1 MAVNGLE
8 LEIQGDVRKQ
18 TDALQKVFLE
28 TLGWKGIRKL
38 EQFATVNAAR
48 ALAPYVRAA
57 APTDSKALAK
67 AVRGR
72 KSRITRPGAVVGPV
86 GGRRGVWYGWLTVKG
101 VKPHRIP
108 KLTGGQQAGQA
119 VNAALDRLGAGHSIF
134 GPTPGFLH
142 PGTRGDNFVIET
154 VAAKIQVGKDAMAA
168 TIVLLLNDEAKRNQV
183 LGLETSYKN
192 KTASRWQ
199 SEPWGRYWKDADY
212 LETVLGSKKKGTR
225 PRETI
230 VTTGTVQ
237 GALMKRTIMG
247 IKAAR

>member
-18 TDALQKVFLE
+18 TEALQKVFLE

-48 ALAPYVRAA
+48 ALAPYVKAA
-57 APTDSKALAK
+57 APTDSKQLAK
-67 AVRGR
+67 SVRGR
-72 KSRITRPGAVVGPV
+72 KSRITRPGAIVGPV
-86 GGRRGVWYGWLTVKG
+86 GGKKGAWYGWLIVKG
-101 VKPHRIP
+101 IRPHRIP

-119 VNAALDRLGAGHSIF
+119 VRSTLDRLGAGHSIF
-134 GPTPGFLH
+134 GPTPGFMH
-142 PGTRGDNFVIET
+142 PGVRGDNFVINT
-154 VAAKIQVGKDAMAA
+154 VAAKIQVGQDAMAA

-183 LGLETSYKN
+183 LGLEASYKN

-199 SEPWGRYWKDADY
+199 SEPWGRHWKDADY
-212 LETVLGSKKKGTR
+212 LESVFGSVSKGTR
-225 PRETI
+225 SKDTI
-230 VTTGTVQ
+230 VTKGTVD

-247 IKAAR
+247 IKQAR

>member
-1 MAVNGLE
+1 VAVNGLE

-48 ALAPYVRAA
+48 AFAPYVRAA
-57 APTDSKALAK
+57 APTDSKQLAK
-67 AVRGR
+67 SVRGR
-72 KSRITRPGAVVGPV
+72 KSKITKPGAVVGPV
-86 GGRRGVWYGWLTVKG
+86 GGRKGAYYAWMVVKG
-101 VKPHRIP
+101 TSAHRIP
-108 KLTGGQQAGQA
+108 KLTGGQRAGA
-119 VNAALDRLGAGHSIF
+119 AANAALDRLGAGHSIF

-142 PGTRGDNFVIET
+142 PGVRGDNFVIET

-168 TIVLLLNDEAKRNQV
+168 TIVLLLNDTAKRNQV
-183 LGLETSYKN
+183 LGLEASYKN
-192 KTASRWQ
+192 KTAARWQ

-212 LETVLGSKKKGTR
+212 LETVFGSNQKGTR
-225 PRETI
+225 RRETV
-230 VTTGTVQ
+230 VTKGTVD

>member
-18 TDALQKVFLE
+18 TDALQKVLLE

-72 KSRITRPGAVVGPV
+72 KSRITRPGAIVGPV
-86 GGRRGVWYGWLTVKG
+86 GGKRGTWYGWLVVKG
-101 VKPHRIP
+101 TKAHRIP

-119 VNAALDRLGAGHSIF
+119 VNRTLDRLGAGHSIF

-142 PGTRGDNFVIET
+142 PGTRGDNFVINT

-168 TIVLLLNDEAKRNQV
+168 TIVLLLNDTAKRNQV
-183 LGLETSYKN
+183 LGLEASYKN

-225 PRETI
+225 PKDTI
-230 VTTGTVQ
+230 VTTGTVD

>member
-1 MAVNGLE
+1 VAVNGLE

-57 APTDSKALAK
+57 APTDSKQMAK
-67 AVRGR
+67 SVRGR
-72 KSRITRPGAVVGPV
+72 KSKITKPGAVVGPV
-86 GGRRGVWYGWLTVKG
+86 GGRKGAYYSWMVVKG
-101 VKPHRIP
+101 TRAHRIP
-108 KLTGGQQAGQA
+108 KLTSGQQAGQA

-142 PGTRGDNFVIET
+142 PGVRGDNFVIET

-168 TIVLLLNDEAKRNQV
+168 TIVLLLTDEAKRNQV

-192 KTASRWQ
+192 KSAARWQ

-212 LETVLGSKKKGTR
+212 LETVFGSNRKGTR
-225 PRETI
+225 PK
-230 VTTGTVQ
+230 GTVVTKGTVD

-247 IKAAR
+247 IKSAR

>member
-1 MAVNGLE
+1 VAVNGLE

-48 ALAPYVRAA
+48 ALAPYVKAA
-57 APTDSKALAK
+57 APTDSKQLAK
-67 AVRGR
+67 SVRGR
-72 KSRITRPGAVVGPV
+72 KSKITKPGAVVGPV
-86 GGRRGVWYGWLTVKG
+86 GGRKGAYYAWMVVKG
-101 VKPHRIP
+101 TSAHRIP
-108 KLTGGQQAGQA
+108 KLTGGQRAGA
-119 VNAALDRLGAGHSIF
+119 AANAALDRLGAGHSIF

-142 PGTRGDNFVIET
+142 PGVRGDNFVIET

-168 TIVLLLNDEAKRNQV
+168 TIVLLLNDTAKRNQV
-183 LGLETSYKN
+183 LGLEASYKN
-192 KTASRWQ
+192 KTAARWQ

-212 LETVLGSKKKGTR
+212 LETVFGSNQKGTR
-225 PRETI
+225 RRETV
-230 VTTGTVQ
+230 VTKGTVD

>member
-57 APTDSKALAK
+57 APTDSKQLAK

-72 KSRITRPGAVVGPV
+72 KSRITRPGAIVGPV
-86 GGRRGVWYGWLTVKG
+86 GGKSGTWYGWLVVKG
-101 VKPHRIP
+101 TRAHRIP
-108 KLTGGQQAGQA
+108 KLTQGQQAGRA
-119 VNAALDRLGAGHSIF
+119 VNATLDRLGAGHSIF

-142 PGTRGDNFVIET
+142 PGTRGDNFVINT
-154 VAAKIQVGKDAMAA
+154 VAAKITVAKDAMAA
-168 TIVLLLNDEAKRNQV
+168 TIVLLLTDEAKRNQV
-183 LGLETSYKN
+183 LGLEASYKN
-192 KTASRWQ
+192 KTAARWQ
-199 SEPWGRYWKDADY
+199 SEPWGRYYKNADY
-212 LETVLGSKKKGTR
+212 LESVLGSSRKGTR
-225 PRETI
+225 PKGTI
-230 VTTGTVQ
+230 VTKGTID
-237 GALMKRTIMG
+237 GALMKRTILG

>member
-1 MAVNGLE
+1 VAVNGLE

-48 ALAPYVRAA
+48 AFAPHVRAA
-57 APTDSKALAK
+57 APTDSKQLAK
-67 AVRGR
+67 SVRGR
-72 KSRITRPGAVVGPV
+72 KSKITKPGAVVGPV
-86 GGRRGVWYGWLTVKG
+86 GGRKGAYYAWMVVKG
-101 VKPHRIP
+101 TSAHRIP
-108 KLTGGQQAGQA
+108 KLTGGQRAGA
-119 VNAALDRLGAGHSIF
+119 AANAALDRLGAGHSIF

-142 PGTRGDNFVIET
+142 PGVRGDNFVIET

-168 TIVLLLNDEAKRNQV
+168 TIVLLLNDTAKRNQV
-183 LGLETSYKN
+183 LGLEASYKN
-192 KTASRWQ
+192 KTAARWQ

-212 LETVLGSKKKGTR
+212 LETVFGSNQKGTR
-225 PRETI
+225 PR
-230 VTTGTVQ
+230 GTVVTKGTVD

-247 IKAAR
+247 IKSAR